1 MADLANPVIKP
12 ADVKLSDFS
21 GGGDF
26 AMQFGRIGSV
36 LGLTRLA
43 CAMQVIPPGK
53 KAFPHHV
60 HHAADEMVFVL
71 EGTGTYRWGEDR
83 FAIGPGDLVGAP
95 MAGRAH
101 QIENTG
107 DADLVCLAFSS
118 NPDADVVEYPDSGK
132 VACIAGME
140 AGDPNSGS
148 IFAFGRLIQTD
159 YWDGEV

>member
-1 MADLANPVIKP
+1 
-12 ADVKLSDFS
+12 
-21 GGGDF
+21 
-26 AMQFGRIGSV
+26 
-36 LGLTRLA
+36 
-43 CAMQVIPPGK
+43 
-53 KAFPHHV
+53 
-60 HHAADEMVFVL
+60 
-71 EGTGTYRWGEDR
+71 
-83 FAIGPGDLVGAP
+83 

-107 DADLVCLAFSS
+107 DVDLVCLAFSS